1 MTSDVILDWMS
12 MVLHV
17 YWVVS
22 VSAWLFITDLWLV
35 GLPCLS
41 RYSTTGLSCVFL
53 RSGGE
58 DFRPLPKV
66 TPITLSRDS
75 GPGF

>member
-41 RYSTTGLSCVFL
+41 GPLHVYLACFFGRAGKTSGLYPS
-53 RSGGE
+53 
-58 DFRPLPKV
+58 
-66 TPITLSRDS
+66 
-75 GPGF
+75 